1 MAKEEVSMKK
11 TVFVVLFVSILFSLI
26 SFTAMAQN
34 YPNAYFTKAKAFM
47 GYLSSGNFFE
57 AQKMFNSQ
65 VKDVLPPQK
74 LKAIWNSIE
83 MQAGKFIKIEN
94 LNAQKSEGYVIVIA
108 TTEFQKEY
116 LNVKMVFDDNLKMAG
131 LWFLKA
137 NVQKY
142 KLPSYV
148 DTSKFTVEKVEIGK
162 KWKLPAELTIP
173 KGKGP
178 FTAIVMIGG
187 SGPSDM
193 NETIGKNEPFKD
205 IAYALSTMGFV
216 VLRYDKR
223 SYVYGKE
230 MKAKDITVQNIYL
243 QDASYAVN
251 YLKDK
256 PFVNKIFLLGHS
268 LGAYLLP
275 EIAKENPSVAGL
287 IMLAPPARPLAK
299 VMEDQLKYISKLSP
313 SSATEING
321 LIKKMELLQEH
332 KLPSDEFVLGAPASY
347 YYKLEKYDPME
358 ILKTIN
364 KPVLIC
370 KGEKDY
376 QVSMKDFEMFKEVF
390 GKDPLFT
397 FKLYPNLSHIF
408 TLVTGTPSPLNYQK
422 AENVSR
428 EVVED
433 ISRWIK
439 KVER

>member
-1 MAKEEVSMKK
+1 MKK
-11 TVFVVLFVSILFSLI
+11 AFFVLLFTFIIFCFTSL
-26 SFTAMAQN
+26 TAMAQS
-34 YPNAYFTKAKAFM
+34 YPDAYFTKARTFIE
-47 GYLSSGNFFE
+47 YLSSGNFSE

-74 LKAIWNSIE
+74 LEAIWNSIE
-83 MQAGKFIKIEN
+83 MQFGKFVKIEN
-94 LNAQKSEGYVIVIA
+94 INAQKSEGYVIVIA
-108 TTEFQKEY
+108 TTEFQNEY
-116 LNVKMVFDDNLKMAG
+116 LNVKMVFDDNFKMAG

-142 KLPSYV
+142 KLPPYV

-173 KGKGP
+173 KRKGP

-187 SGPSDM
+187 SGPSNM

-251 YLKDK
+251 YLKGK
-256 PFVNKIFLLGHS
+256 SFVNKIFLLGHS

-275 EIAKENPSVAGL
+275 EIAKENTSVAGL
-287 IMLAPPARPLAK
+287 IMLAAPARPLAK

-313 SSATEING
+313 SSAKEING
-321 LIKKMELLQEH
+321 LIEKMKLLQEH
-332 KLPSDEFVLGAPASY
+332 KIPQDEFVMGAPASY
-347 YYKLEKYDPME
+347 YYELEKYDPIE
-358 ILKTIN
+358 ILKTLN

-370 KGEKDY
+370 KGGKDY
-376 QVSMKDFEMFKEVF
+376 QVSMKDFEMFKETF

-422 AENVSR
+422 AENVSQK
-428 EVVED
+428 VVED

-439 KVER
+439 KVEQ